1 MKKISWL
8 HASITGV
15 LILASFAGGY
25 AFALHQQELLSAP
38 LSRYVLQVVQKEYID
53 PYTDEMLARGIVY
66 GTGDPFSMYFTKE
79 EYQSFETQLSEK
91 YVGIGVLISEQEGRL
106 VIMKVFP
113 NSPAEKGGIKPLMEI
128 IRVDDEVVFQQGLD
142 KAAKMIR
149 GPIGTQVK
157 ITAKE
162 GELEKD
168 FSLIRDHVVIET
180 VESQWLRDDIAYI
193 RIVSFNFGTAKHF
206 QEIISGLL
214 AKNPKA
220 LILDMR
226 DNSGGVLDETI
237 HVAETLLPSNSVL
250 LQTRGRDKVLSEV
263 RIGQSI
269 PLQIPLFVMVNR
281 NSASAAEVLAG
292 AIQDLKVGTIIG
304 EKTYGKASIQKIFP
318 VPFQGSAIKLTIQKY
333 LTPAGRDINR
343 NGIDPDLLFK
353 DLPQSNQSATDVFLE
368 RVLEYIIQKED

>member
-8 HASITGV
+8 QVSISGV

-25 AFALHQQELLSAP
+25 AVALHQQKVLSTP
-38 LSRYVLQVVQKEYID
+38 LSRYVMQVVQNEYID

-79 EYQSFETQLSEK
+79 EYQAFETQLSEK
-91 YVGIGVLISEQEGRL
+91 YVGIGVLISEQEGHL

-113 NSPAEKGGIKPLMEI
+113 DSPAEKGGIKPLMEI
-128 IRVDDEVVFQQGLD
+128 IRVDDEIVFQQGLE

-149 GPIGTQVK
+149 GPIGTSVK
-157 ITAKE
+157 ISVKE

-168 FSLIRDHVVIET
+168 FSLTRDHVVIET
-180 VESQWLRDDIAYI
+180 VESRWFEGDIGYI
-193 RIVSFNFGTAKHF
+193 RIVSFNFGSAKHF
-206 QEIISGLL
+206 HEIINELL
-214 AKNPKA
+214 LKQPKA
-220 LILDMR
+220 LILDLR

-237 HVAETLLPSNSVL
+237 HVAEALLPSEAVL

-263 RIGQSI
+263 RIGQSTPI
-269 PLQIPLFVMVNR
+269 QIPLFVLVNR

-292 AIQDLKVGTIIG
+292 AIQDLKAGTIIG
-304 EKTYGKASIQKIFP
+304 EKTYGKASIQKVYP

-343 NGIDPDLLFK
+343 NGIDPDVLYK
-353 DLPQSNQSATDVFLE
+353 DLPEAASTSPDDFID
-368 RVLEYIIQKED
+368 RVLAYIHQKVK

>member
-8 HASITGV
+8 VASITSV
-15 LILASFAGGY
+15 LVVASFFGGYTLATHQQKLLAS
-25 AFALHQQELLSAP
+25 P
-38 LSRYVLQVVQKEYID
+38 LSRYVMQVVQNEYID

-79 EYQSFETQLSEK
+79 EYQAFEAQLSEK

-113 NSPAEKGGIKPLMEI
+113 GSPAEKGGIMPLMEI
-128 IRVDDEVVFQQGLD
+128 IRVGDQVVFQQGLE
-142 KAAKMIR
+142 KAAQLIR
-149 GPIGTQVK
+149 GPVGTWVK
-157 ITAKE
+157 ITVKE
-162 GELEKD
+162 GEVEKE
-168 FSLIRDHVVIET
+168 FSLMRDHVVIET
-180 VESQWLRDDIAYI
+180 VESRWFEGDIAYI
-193 RIVSFNFGTAKHF
+193 RIVSFNFGSAKHF
-206 QEIISGLL
+206 HEIIKPLL
-214 AKNPKA
+214 SKKPKT
-220 LILDMR
+220 LILDLR

-237 HVAETLLPSNSVL
+237 HVAEALLPSNSVL

-263 RIGQSI
+263 RIGQSTPI
-269 PLQIPLFVMVNR
+269 QIPLFVLVNR

-292 AIQDLKVGTIIG
+292 AIQDLKVGTLIG

-343 NGIDPDLLFK
+343 NGIDPDILFK
-353 DLPQSNQSATDVFLE
+353 DLPETSPTTSDVYLE
-368 RVLEYIIQKED
+368 GVLNFILQKGQ

>member
-25 AFALHQQELLSAP
+25 TFALHQQELLSAP

-128 IRVDDEVVFQQGLD
+128 ILVDDEVVFQQGLD

-149 GPIGTQVK
+149 GPIGTLVK

-193 RIVSFNFGTAKHF
+193 RIVSFNYGTAKHF

-353 DLPQSNQSATDVFLE
+353 DLPESNQSATDVFLE

>member
-25 AFALHQQELLSAP
+25 TFALHQQELLSAP

-128 IRVDDEVVFQQGLD
+128 ILVDDEVVFQQGLD

-149 GPIGTQVK
+149 GPIGTLVK

-353 DLPQSNQSATDVFLE
+353 DLPESNQSTTDVFLE

>member
-25 AFALHQQELLSAP
+25 TFALHQQELLSAP

-149 GPIGTQVK
+149 GPIGTLVK

-353 DLPQSNQSATDVFLE
+353 DLPQANQSATDVFLE

>member
-25 AFALHQQELLSAP
+25 TFALHQQELLSAP

-128 IRVDDEVVFQQGLD
+128 ILVDDEVVFQQGLD

-149 GPIGTQVK
+149 GPIGTLVK

-353 DLPQSNQSATDVFLE
+353 DLPESNQSATDVFLE